1 MCSRHILGCVLVVL
15 WHQGD
20 YYRYLS
26 EVEAEGSES
35 GVIGQAQ
42 EAYEAATAAAASMEP
57 TDPIRLGLA
66 LNVSGALLPPAVHV
80 GITTAAQCDRVRDLP
95 VGCVGLLAL
104 VTRVACVAVFY
115 YEILKQPEKAIETA
129 KGAFDDAIAKLDA
142 LNDAD
147 YKDATL
153 IMQLI
158 RDNLTLWASDDR
170 GDEDD
175 A

>member
-1 MCSRHILGCVLVVL
+1 MIALAT
-15 WHQGD
+15 
-20 YYRYLS
+20 YR
-26 EVEAEGSES
+26 
-35 GVIGQAQ
+35 
-42 EAYEAATAAAASMEP
+42 
-57 TDPIRLGLA
+57 
-66 LNVSGALLPPAVHV
+66 
-80 GITTAAQCDRVRDLP
+80 C
-95 VGCVGLLAL
+95 LLAL
-104 VTRVACVAVFY
+104 VPRVACVAVFY